1 MKNSLSRELIEGLN
15 ESSNQEFMEKVND
28 IVYNLVSSTIE
39 DLSEKSPFIRGDKC
53 VLVPANEVYLG
64 AFSQLSE
71 YDYFLGIENTQI
83 QMNSK
88 LKKNHFKYIWREFKA
103 SWRIGKK
110 KYKKRRKKDEQVA
123 VPQVDKYKISDFR
136 HDLVMKM
143 AEFVSES
150 SLIYEYPNH
159 ISLIGSEDFGTNV
172 KINIYVCCYEAQ
184 TNTFKMFVER
194 KNKFFDVNFG
204 KRFEHLDFKMK
215 TCGKMFVDMVKI
227 FNALYSK
234 RYNRLPN
241 QILLESMLF
250 ACPAL
255 LFDKKDVYK
264 TFINVANY
272 IRLLDPKSFASI
284 CDPSKTIFEENLII
298 KSNQQIEY
306 SKIIAMLDD
315 FKY

>member
-1 MKNSLSRELIEGLN
+1 MKNLLNRELIEGLN
-15 ESSNQEFMEKVND
+15 ESSNQEFLKKVND
-28 IVYNLVSSTIE
+28 IVFGLVSSAIE
-39 DLSEKSPFIRGDKC
+39 DISEKSPFIRGDKC

-71 YDYFLGIENTQI
+71 YDYFLGIENAQI

-88 LKKNHFKYIWREFKA
+88 LKKNYLKYIWREFKA
-103 SWRIGKK
+103 AWRLGKK
-110 KYKKRRKKDEQVA
+110 KYKKRKKDAIPVA
-123 VPQVDKYKISDFR
+123 EVDKYKISDFR
-136 HDLVMKM
+136 HDLVMKI
-143 AEFVSES
+143 AERVSES
-150 SLIYEYPNH
+150 SLIYEFSKH

-184 TNTFKMFVER
+184 SQTFKMFVER
-194 KNKFFDVNFG
+194 KNKFFDIKFG
-204 KRFEHLDFKMK
+204 KRFEHLDFKLK
-215 TCGKMFVDMVKI
+215 TCGNMFVDMVKI

-234 RYNRLPN
+234 RYSRVPN
-241 QILLESMLF
+241 QILIESLLF

-284 CDPSKTIFEENLII
+284 CDPSKSIFDEPLIV
-298 KSNQQIEY
+298 KSNQQIEFG
-306 SKIIAMLDD
+306 KIIAMLDD